1 MYNYPTPR
9 RRCKKQEPRPHRWH
23 YIMSA
28 VYLFV
33 MEDASKLPIL
43 ARIGAVWVV
52 ITAGKISISGVTE
65 YSRYP
70 YGEEY
75 LLRTECS
82 KLPKNGSS
90 HTTTTPYYYSVQQS
104 SIQYGVRRDRSPFS
118 VTAPVSALHVHTP
131 YRV

>member
-1 MYNYPTPR
+1 MVPISD
-9 RRCKKQEPRPHRWH
+9 Q
-23 YIMSA
+23 
-28 VYLFV
+28 LFV

-70 YGEEY
+70 YGEDVLAQDRVFKTAEEWIIAY
-75 LLRTECS
+75 
-82 KLPKNGSS
+82 
-90 HTTTTPYYYSVQQS
+90 YYYSVLLQQS
-104 SIQYGVRRDRSPFS
+104 SIHHGVRRDRSPFP

>member
-1 MYNYPTPR
+1 
-9 RRCKKQEPRPHRWH
+9 
-23 YIMSA
+23 
-28 VYLFV
+28 

-70 YGEEY
+70 YGKSTKYYYYMY

-90 HTTTTPYYYSVQQS
+90 HTTTTPYYYSRVVYTTEYGEIDRRFLSQPQS
-104 SIQYGVRRDRSPFS
+104 AHCMYI
-118 VTAPVSALHVHTP
+118 LHTEYEVH
-131 YRV
+131 YVLI